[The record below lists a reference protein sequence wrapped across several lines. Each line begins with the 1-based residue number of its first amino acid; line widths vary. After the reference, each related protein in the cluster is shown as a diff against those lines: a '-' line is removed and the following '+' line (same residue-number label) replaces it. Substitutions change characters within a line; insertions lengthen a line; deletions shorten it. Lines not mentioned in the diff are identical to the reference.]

1 VIDDNS
7 GRNLA
12 PTAIEIWDR
21 IEVEGEKVMHTKS
34 KNKFVQLS
42 AAETAKFKQKVQPV
56 FDRFVKLL
64 DDSGANG
71 KQILAEVEALEAK
84 YDK

>member
-1 VIDDNS
+1 VIRAN
-7 GRNLA
+7 
-12 PTAIEIWDR
+12 
-21 IEVEGEKVMHTKS
+21 K
-34 KNKFVQLS
+34 KNKFVSLS
-42 AAETAKFKQKVQPV
+42 PAETAKFKTTVQPV
-56 FDRFVKLL
+56 FDRFVKML

>member
-1 VIDDNS
+1 
-7 GRNLA
+7 
-12 PTAIEIWDR
+12 
-21 IEVEGEKVMHTKS
+21 
-34 KNKFVQLS
+34 
-42 AAETAKFKQKVQPV
+42 VQPV